1 MPEINSISL
10 IIMILFYFG
19 AGISHF
25 RNPIFFLKI
34 TPKWVLFP
42 KTVNIIVGIVE
53 IVLAIGLI
61 FEKFRSI
68 SAIGIIILLIL
79 VFPAN
84 VRHLELSVKK
94 SKNVIPTVLRLPI
107 QGLLIYW
114 AYLFI

>member
-84 VRHLELSVKK
+84 VRHLELSVKNFK
-94 SKNVIPTVLRLPI
+94 EFLT
-107 QGLLIYW
+107 LI
-114 AYLFI
+114 

>member
-10 IIMILFYFG
+10 NIMILFYFV

-42 KTVNIIVGIVE
+42 KTVNIIVGIAE
-53 IVLAIGLI
+53 IILAIGLI
-61 FEKFRSI
+61 FEKSRAI

-84 VRHLELSVKK
+84 VRHLELSIKK
-94 SKNVIPTVLRLPI
+94 RKNVIPTVLRLPI

>member
-25 RNPIFFLKI
+25 RNHIFFLKI
-34 TPKWVLFP
+34 TTKWVLFQ
-42 KTVNIIVGIVE
+42 KTVNIIIGIVE

-68 SAIGIIILLIL
+68 
-79 VFPAN
+79 
-84 VRHLELSVKK
+84 
-94 SKNVIPTVLRLPI
+94 
-107 QGLLIYW
+107 
-114 AYLFI
+114 

>member
-1 MPEINSISL
+1 
-10 IIMILFYFG
+10 MILFYFG

-42 KTVNIIVGIVE
+42 KIVNIIVGIVE

-94 SKNVIPTVLRLPI
+94 SKNIIATVLRLPI

>member
-10 IIMILFYFG
+10 IIMVLFYFI

-25 RNPIFFLKI
+25 RNPIFFFKI

-42 KTVNIIVGIVE
+42 KTINLIVGTVE
-53 IVLAIGLI
+53 ILLAIGLI
-61 FEKFRSI
+61 FEKSRSI

-94 SKNVIPTVLRLPI
+94 RKNVIPTVVRLPI

>member
-1 MPEINSISL
+1 MAASAEPLHSDYTKMQIALYNEMCNQ
-10 IIMILFYFG
+10 
-19 AGISHF
+19 
-25 RNPIFFLKI
+25 
-34 TPKWVLFP
+34 
-42 KTVNIIVGIVE
+42 

-94 SKNVIPTVLRLPI
+94 RKNVIPTVLRLPI

>member
-25 RNPIFFLKI
+25 RNPIFFLII

-61 FEKFRSI
+61 FEKSRSI

-94 SKNVIPTVLRLPI
+94 RKNVIATVLRLPI

>member
-1 MPEINSISL
+1 
-10 IIMILFYFG
+10 MILFYFG

-42 KTVNIIVGIVE
+42 ETVNIIVGIVE